1 MTTTWVIA
9 FSSNTFTC
17 CKYCGTCTNNLGSGV
32 GDLPCPATKSPTND
46 TLFPSQKTV
55 ADPGPTMTA
64 RLGFAFTLVNG
75 HTFIYHRKGPGP
87 LFVFGS
93 YQLILSN

>member
-1 MTTTWVIA
+1 MELVPTI
-9 FSSNTFTC
+9 
-17 CKYCGTCTNNLGSGV
+17 LGAAC

-64 RLGFAFTLVNG
+64 PAWFAFTLVNAG
-75 HTFIYHRKGPGP
+75 ILLFIIKKGA
-87 LFVFGS
+87 
-93 YQLILSN
+93 